1 MTYASFLNRN
11 GVFVSFHRKGR
22 ARRKG
27 MVYLFDIKS
36 FFMFSSDIGFSPQA
50 LVSTEPSRSRR
61 NLLKFLFP
69 SNKLTPIDRT

>member
-1 MTYASFLNRN
+1 
-11 GVFVSFHRKGR
+11 
-22 ARRKG
+22 